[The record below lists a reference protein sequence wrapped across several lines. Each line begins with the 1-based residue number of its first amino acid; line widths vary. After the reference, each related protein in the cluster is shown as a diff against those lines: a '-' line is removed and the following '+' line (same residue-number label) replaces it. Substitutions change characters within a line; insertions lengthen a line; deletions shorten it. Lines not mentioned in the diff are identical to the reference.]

1 MATFLRREAAPMSE
15 AAWAELDAQ
24 AGQVIRRTLAGRKVV
39 DLSGPHGWEFGAVNL
54 GRIKLNDDTKKKTAA
69 VQWGTRE
76 VLPLVE
82 TRVFFNL
89 SQFEIDNLS
98 RGAADADIDP
108 LLDAAAAAAKFE
120 DEAIFKGLAKAGIAG
135 VLKAAAHTPLKLG
148 TDPAKYPQIVGQ
160 AIKTMGMAGIG
171 GPYAVVLGPDAFFN
185 LMQTT
190 QHGYPPKKV
199 ITDMTE
205 GEIILCPVLEGGAVL
220 STRGG
225 DFELTV
231 GADFSI
237 GYQRHEKDDVE
248 LFLTESFTFRVL
260 EPKAVISLT
269 L

>member
-1 MATFLRREAAPMSE
+1 MVTFLRREVAPISE

-54 GRIKLNDDTKKKTAA
+54 GRIKLNDETKKKAA
-69 VQWGTRE
+69 PVQWGVRE
-76 VLPLVE
+76 VLPLAE
-82 TRVFFNL
+82 IRVFFNL

-108 LLDAAAAAAKFE
+108 LLDAAATAAKFE
-120 DEAIFKGLAKAGIAG
+120 DQAIFQGLAKAGITG
-135 VLKAAAHTPLKLG
+135 VLKAAASTPLKLG
-148 TDPAKYPQIVGQ
+148 NDPAKYPQIVGQ
-160 AIKTMGMAGIG
+160 ALKTMGLAGVG
-171 GPYAVVLGPDAFFN
+171 GPYAVVLGPDAYFN
-185 LMQTT
+185 LMQAT
-190 QHGYPPKKV
+190 QPGYPPKRV

-205 GEIILCPVLEGGAVL
+205 GEIVLCPVLDGGVVM

-237 GYQRHEKDDVE
+237 GYQRHEKDSVE
-248 LFLTESFTFRVL
+248 FFLTESFTFRVI
-260 EPKAVISLT
+260 EPKAAVPLA